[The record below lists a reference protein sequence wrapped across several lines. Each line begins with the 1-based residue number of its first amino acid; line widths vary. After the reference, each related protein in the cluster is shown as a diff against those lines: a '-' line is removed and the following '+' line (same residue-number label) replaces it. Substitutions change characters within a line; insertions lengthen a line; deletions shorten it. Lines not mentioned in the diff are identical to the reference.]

1 MQRSVSLFKVMHNMQ
16 LDGTDVPPG
25 WHVELLELFCWGL
38 NLGPADGGGQPGQ
51 GLYNHII
58 KPNNSKR

>member
-38 NLGPADGGGQPGQ
+38 NLGPADGPAKASI
-51 GLYNHII
+51 YNHII